1 MRRDLKKPADAC
13 LQALRLPREK
23 MKKAQEARET
33 LERLLAE
40 KAK

>member
-1 MRRDLKKPADAC
+1 MRRDLKKPADTC
-13 LQALRLPREK
+13 LQALRLLREK
-23 MKKAQEARET
+23 MKKAKEARET